1 MYFAAMPAITGA
13 HHAAF
18 TVSDVERSSAW
29 YCELLGLVPVLSGDD
44 DEVSFRVLAHPA
56 SGWVAGLRQYH
67 SAPSDQFDAFRT
79 GLDHFAFAVA
89 DREALEACETELRR
103 RGDITFTPIAET
115 PIGSVICFRDPDG
128 IQLEFWLP
136 SG

>member
-1 MYFAAMPAITGA
+1 MPDITGA

-18 TVSDVERSSAW
+18 TVSDVERSAAW
-29 YCELLGLVPVLSGDD
+29 YRDLLGLVQVLGGDD

-56 SGWVAGLRQYH
+56 SGWVTGLRQYH
-67 SAPSDQFDAFRT
+67 SRPGDAFDELRT
-79 GLDHFAFAVA
+79 GLDHFAFGVA
-89 DREALEACETELRR
+89 DPSALEAWEEELRR
-103 RGDITFTPIAET
+103 RGDITFTPIVDT
-115 PIGSVICFRDPDG
+115 PIGSVIVFRDPDG